1 MNQKIDFND
10 IPKNYLYCTHNKC
23 PRRNECQ
30 LAASYLEY
38 VDAEID
44 GDIIKETEKETAAAL
59 ETLINGVNEKIEEI
73 YRYAKIEIHAQARAL
88 ESMMSQE
95 GYVDPNFKIR

>member
-1 MNQKIDFND
+1 M
-10 IPKNYLYCTHNKC
+10 
-23 PRRNECQ
+23 
-30 LAASYLEY
+30 
-38 VDAEID
+38 
-44 GDIIKETEKETAAAL
+44 GDIIKRKQRKKQQLQL
-59 ETLINGVNEKIEEI
+59 ETQINGVNEKIEEI